1 MRKNITILVSLLLVA
16 ALISGCTPTVIE
28 RSSESKPPERTIAVN
43 GVGNVYA
50 NPDIAYINIGVH
62 TQNEDP
68 KAALTDNTSQAQDV
82 IDAIKSTGVKEE
94 DIQTSNFNIY
104 PSTQYGPTGETLGTV
119 YMVDNTVYV
128 TIRDLTKL
136 GAMLEAVV
144 SSGANNVNG
153 IQFDIKDKDALA
165 SDARAKAVED
175 AHKQAQDI
183 AKAAGVELDELM
195 YVNVYYSGTTYPQY
209 EGKGG
214 GGGMSAPSLAVP
226 VSAGKLVIT
235 AEVNMTYKIK

>member
-1 MRKNITILVSLLLVA
+1 MRKINTIVVSVLVIA
-16 ALISGCTPTVIE
+16 MLISGCTPTVID
-28 RSSESKPPERTIAVN
+28 RSAETPTPDRTIAVN

-50 NPDIAYINIGVH
+50 VPDIAYVNIGVH
-62 TQNEDP
+62 TENKEP
-68 KAALTDNTSQAQDV
+68 KAALAANTTQAQAV
-82 IDAIKSTGVKEE
+82 IDAIKATGIKPE

-104 PSTQYGPTGETLGTV
+104 PSTQYGTNGEILGTL

-128 TIRDLTKL
+128 TVRDLTKMGDL
-136 GAMLEAVV
+136 LESVV

-153 IQFDIKDKDALA
+153 IQFDITDKETLA
-165 SDARAKAVED
+165 SQARKQAVEN
-175 AHKQAQDI
+175 ALQQAQDI
-183 AKAAGVELDELM
+183 ANAAGVKLDELL
-195 YVNVYYSGTTYPQY
+195 YVNVYYSGTTYPQF

-214 GGGMSAPSLAVP
+214 GGGMSSASVAVP

>member
-1 MRKNITILVSLLLVA
+1 MRKYLTILVSLLLAA

-28 RSSESKPPERTIAVN
+28 RSSDYQPPERTIAVN

-50 NPDIAYINIGVH
+50 DPDIAYINIGVH

-68 KAALTDNTSQAQDV
+68 KKALTDNTAQAQNV
-82 IDAIKSTGVKEE
+82 IDAIKATGVKVE

-104 PSTQYGPTGETLGTV
+104 PSTQYGPNGETLGTI

-144 SSGANNVNG
+144 GSGANNVNG
-153 IQFDIKDKDALA
+153 IQFDITNKEALA
-165 SDARAKAVED
+165 AEARTKAVED
-175 AHKQAQDI
+175 ALKQAQDI

-195 YVNVYYSGTTYPQY
+195 YVNVYFSGTTYPQF

-214 GGGMSAPSLAVP
+214 GGGMSATSLAF
-226 VSAGKLVIT
+226 
-235 AEVNMTYKIK
+235 N